1 MTYYG
6 AKELAESFKTVR
18 KNTIQIAQD
27 IPEEKYSFRAAAD
40 TRTVEKML
48 THIALVPRGQYQ
60 INAVERLSNFDNFDF
75 MSLLQKRNEEEAKP
89 RNKAAVIELLKSEG
103 ETWANFVA
111 GTTEEFL
118 AEIVTFPPGATPPTK
133 SRLELIL
140 TVKEHEMHHRS
151 QLMLIERMI
160 GIVPHLTRQMQERMA
175 QRQQSVQR

>member
-1 MTYYG
+1 
-6 AKELAESFKTVR
+6 
-18 KNTIQIAQD
+18 
-27 IPEEKYSFRAAAD
+27 
-40 TRTVEKML
+40 ML

-75 MSLLQKRNEEEAKP
+75 MSLLQKRSEEEAKP

-118 AEIVTFPPGATPPTK
+118 AEIVTFPQGTTPPTK